1 MNDLTTVTL
10 IEDDVA
16 MRRHFAESLAED
28 EEFHVLAACGSCADA
43 KSAMASEMPD
53 VLVTDLRL
61 PDGHGFDLIELAR
74 RELPETEIMVVS
86 VLGDETTVVKAIT
99 LGASGYLLKD
109 ASPIDVRDAVRNLK
123 AGRSPISTSI
133 ARYIVKS
140 IQARTAGDPSQP
152 APVSLTE
159 RERDILWAIAK
170 GFSYKEIARNLEMSH
185 HTVPT
190 HIKNIYRKLEVHSRG
205 EAVFE
210 ALQSGLIA
218 LN

>member
-1 MNDLTTVTL
+1 MKALTTVTL
-10 IEDDVA
+10 IEDDAV
-16 MRRHFAESLAED
+16 MRRHLADSLAQD
-28 EEFHVLAACGSCADA
+28 EGFQVLAACGNCADA
-43 KSAMASEMPD
+43 KTALASAAPQ
-53 VLVTDLRL
+53 VLVTDLKL

-74 RELPETEIMVVS
+74 RELPRTEIMVIS
-86 VLGDETTVVKAIT
+86 ALGDERTVVKAIT

-109 ASPIDVRDAVRNLK
+109 AASLDVGAAVRDLL

-140 IQARTAGDPSQP
+140 IQTGSMASAGEA
-152 APVSLTE
+152 APTSLTE
-159 RERDILWAIAK
+159 RELDILWGIAK
-170 GFSYKEIARNLEMSH
+170 GFTYKDIARTLKISH

-210 ALQSGLIA
+210 ALQTGLIA